1 MAMPNQKQYALI
13 QIIKKI
19 RVFER
24 LDIEEIVSLLKVC
37 KTRTYPEKQRIYQA
51 GDPSREML
59 ILLKGHLQVTSDT
72 EQILAEIP
80 PGRCVGEMGLFTG
93 GKRSANIIAREPSMG
108 LVLDQRGLVTGVKSR
123 PGMYTKILENVI
135 AVLSERLGEANRRSR
150 GH

>member
-1 MAMPNQKQYALI
+1 MATPNQKQYALI

-37 KTRTYPEKQRIYQA
+37 KTQTYPEKQRIYQA

-72 EQILAEIP
+72 GQILAEIL

-93 GKRSANIIAREPSMG
+93 GKRSANIIASEPLDGVGARQKRVGDRREVSARHVYQNPG
-108 LVLDQRGLVTGVKSR
+108 ERHRRTQRTSG
-123 PGMYTKILENVI
+123 
-135 AVLSERLGEANRRSR
+135 RSQP
-150 GH
+150 